1 MGDKLFK
8 AKEAFVAK
16 IGDAAPIVVH
26 KDELVREGHSL
37 LKGREELFEEY
48 VPQTRFDTPEKATA
62 APGER
67 RRASV
72 RRKSAA
78 SKSKGQKQ
86 SGGISAADVPGAT
99 S

>member
-1 MGDKLFK
+1 MGDKLYK

-26 KDELVREGHSL
+26 KDELVREGHSVM
-37 LKGREELFEEY
+37 KGREELFEEY
-48 VPQTRFDTPEKATA
+48 VPQTRFDTPEVATA

-72 RRKSAA
+72 RRKAA
-78 SKSKGQKQ
+78 GKGKKP
-86 SGGISAADVPGAT
+86 SGISASDVPGAKA
-99 S
+99 